1 MTLAY
6 IFCIKHN
13 PAFIVSALYKF
24 NNIIRRLN
32 VKRILNSAKFLFLIV
47 ALILIC
53 STAQGSEK
61 IIVMNPAIANPMVD
75 RVALT
80 KRLDTLEN
88 KTLYLVD
95 INWGGPDAAY
105 GVFAEMKIWFSE
117 NMPSVKVVLKR
128 KAGSYMSDDPAL
140 WKEIGEKGDAALI
153 GISG

>member
-1 MTLAY
+1 M
-6 IFCIKHN
+6 
-13 PAFIVSALYKF
+13 
-24 NNIIRRLN
+24 
-32 VKRILNSAKFLFLIV
+32 KRIFTSASSLLLTA

-61 IIVMNPAIANPMVD
+61 ITVMNPAIANPMVD

-80 KRLDTLEN
+80 KRLDSLEN

-105 GVFAEMKIWFSE
+105 GVFKEMEIWFSE

-128 KAGSYMSDDPAL
+128 KNGSYMSDDPAL
-140 WKEIGEKGDAALI
+140 WKEIGEKGDAAVI

>member
-1 MTLAY
+1 MYLHFKSNY
-6 IFCIKHN
+6 Y
-13 PAFIVSALYKF
+13 L
-24 NNIIRRLN
+24 IRRLN
-32 VKRILNSAKFLFLIV
+32 VKRIFNSSRSLLLFT

-61 IIVMNPAIANPMVD
+61 ITVMNPAIANPQVD

-80 KRLDTLEN
+80 KRLHTLDN

-105 GVFAEMKIWFSE
+105 GVFKEMEIWFSE
-117 NMPSVKVVLKR
+117 NMPSVKIVLKR

-140 WKEIGEKGDAALI
+140 WKEIGEKGDAAVI

>member
-1 MTLAY
+1 
-6 IFCIKHN
+6 
-13 PAFIVSALYKF
+13 
-24 NNIIRRLN
+24 
-32 VKRILNSAKFLFLIV
+32 VKRIFTSTKFLLLIATLFLHG
-47 ALILIC
+47 C
-53 STAQGSEK
+53 DTGSDNK
-61 IIVMNPAIANPMVD
+61 INPNDREQVEIKEPQKITVMNPAIANPQVD

-105 GVFAEMKIWFSE
+105 GVFKEMEIWFSE

-140 WKEIGEKGDAALI
+140 WKEIGEKGDAAVI